1 MAEVTFESVVTKEL
15 GERLAKHQQVQSE
28 LTEQAAK
35 VQQDYRTWYNEVM
48 ASPEYKRLDE
58 ATSKVMDR
66 ISALFNLELE
76 GQLKAVKQQ
85 YEEEWKAA
93 SDKFDALYE
102 RDERRAVAFAL
113 DAVEGMEDAYV
124 RARLGLAEI
133 IIDFYIE
140 LNELRTEQL
149 RWLKKFCR
157 NPERAMRK
165 AEDRVKR
172 FVKQAERNY
181 DELQDALAIA
191 AYGRDTD
198 IVEFAEALRKFL
210 DKFVG

>member
-1 MAEVTFESVVTKEL
+1 
-15 GERLAKHQQVQSE
+15 
-28 LTEQAAK
+28 
-35 VQQDYRTWYNEVM
+35 
-48 ASPEYKRLDE
+48 
-58 ATSKVMDR
+58 
-66 ISALFNLELE
+66 
-76 GQLKAVKQQ
+76 
-85 YEEEWKAA
+85 
-93 SDKFDALYE
+93 
-102 RDERRAVAFAL
+102 
-113 DAVEGMEDAYV
+113 MEDAYV